1 MDSTPPL
8 QHVGIGLRQPH
19 YRDFQAQPPVLP
31 FVEVHSENFFAE
43 GGAALQVLRTVR
55 AHCDVSLHGVG
66 LSLGSAAGL
75 DPLHLDRLARLVR
88 AVQPVRVSDHASFAR
103 APRRSGQAPV
113 HAADLLPVAFNEASL
128 AVMVANVQQVQDRL
142 QRPLLVENL
151 SAYLQW
157 ADDTLAEPQF
167 FNELARRSGCG
178 LLLDLNNLVV
188 NALNAQGPAT
198 AERPRDEAA
207 ALAHACAWVDA
218 LQGDA
223 VGEIH
228 LAGYADLGD
237 LVVDD
242 HGSPVHAPV
251 WALYRHTL
259 QRLGPRPTLLEWDTD
274 VPPLA
279 VMLAEARQ
287 AERVLAEVQA
297 AQAAVPSA
305 AAARPGCTA
314 GVVAVPASPGFAT
327 LG

>member
-1 MDSTPPL
+1 MDSTPSL

-19 YRDFQAQPPVLP
+19 YRDFQTQPPALP

-43 GGAALQVLRTVR
+43 GGAALQVLLGVR

-66 LSLGSAAGL
+66 LSLGSAVGL
-75 DPLHLDRLARLVR
+75 DPLHLDQLARLVR

-103 APRRSGQAPV
+103 APRRHGQAPV
-113 HAADLLPVAFNEASL
+113 HAADLLPVAFTEASL
-128 AVMVANVQQVQDRL
+128 SLMVANVQQVQERL

-151 SAYLQW
+151 SAYLRW

-167 FNELARRSGCG
+167 FNELAQRSGCG

-188 NALNAQGPAT
+188 NALNAQGPT
-198 AERPRDEAA
+198 TPEHPRDETA
-207 ALAHACAWVDA
+207 ALARACAWVDA

-242 HGSPVHAPV
+242 HGSAVHAPV

-259 QRLGPRPTLLEWDTD
+259 QRLGPRPTLVEWDTD

-279 VMLAEARQ
+279 VMLAEAQQ
-287 AERVLAEVQA
+287 AEQLVLQVQA
-297 AQAAVPSA
+297 DA
-305 AAARPGCTA
+305 AAAHA
-314 GVVAVPASPGFAT
+314 ANVAHAAKQRQPAAWAQPV
-327 LG
+327 